1 MEAKVQKVMV
11 VTSRMLDYKVS
22 GMSRPLRGVYLQGSC
37 MQLKAL
43 FAPSVCVSVSSCER
57 AGDEYTLLSASL
69 FALCPRWPRVLVRC
83 KEAMKALDGA
93 VSTHA

>member
-1 MEAKVQKVMV
+1 MVM
-11 VTSRMLDYKVS
+11 SRMLDYKVP
-22 GMSRPLRGVYLQGSC
+22 GMSRPLRGAYLQGGC
-37 MQLKAL
+37 MQLRAL
-43 FAPSVCVSVSSCER
+43 FAPSVYVNVSSCER

-83 KEAMKALDGA
+83 KEAMEALDGA